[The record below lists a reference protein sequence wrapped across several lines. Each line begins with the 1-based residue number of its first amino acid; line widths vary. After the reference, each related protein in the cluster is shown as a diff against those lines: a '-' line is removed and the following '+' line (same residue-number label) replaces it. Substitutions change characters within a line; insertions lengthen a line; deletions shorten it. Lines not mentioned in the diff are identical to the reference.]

1 MSHPSGSPYAN
12 PDVVSRVRA
21 LWPTHSASQIAVAL
35 WQEFQIQVSRNSV
48 VGKLHRDKITCAHK
62 VTVRPQCTRQR
73 SPSLPRTH
81 RPASHPP
88 REPIEVTALR
98 CAEIVPLNISL
109 IDLEPWHCRYPVD
122 SDPLTYC
129 GHVKLEG
136 VSYCEP
142 HFRLCTGPGTY
153 GERAAGTVVL

>member
-1 MSHPSGSPYAN
+1 MSQPPGSPYAN

-62 VTVRPQCTRQR
+62 ITVHPLTTRQH
-73 SPSLPRTH
+73 SPRLPRTH
-81 RPASHPP
+81 RRHPP

-98 CAEIVPLNISL
+98 CAEIVPLGL
-109 IDLEPWHCRYPVD
+109 TLMELEPGECRYPYGD
-122 SDPLTYC
+122 GPFTFC
-129 GHVKLEG
+129 GHKAVEG
-136 VSYCEP
+136 FSWCGP
-142 HFRLCTGPGTY
+142 HKNLCTGIGTY
-153 GERAAGTVVL
+153 AERAAQTVVL